1 MTSRFHGRPAAAAS
15 RFPLR
20 KLSCYGLGAALSC
33 GTTVAQTDTS
43 LSQTAPTRSTQ
54 TETPSTTERIVVT
67 GHKPEGAAIGAP
79 KPLMQI
85 SADEIRSYGVDT
97 VTDLLTAI
105 SPETRSGRGATG
117 NAPVI
122 LLNGKRISGL
132 QEVNDLP
139 FEAVSRVEIFT
150 EEEALR
156 YGYAADQRVVNII
169 TVKQFRAVRARAYG
183 ETSTDG
189 GGENGALSLSF
200 TKLHDDR
207 RINLSARYTA
217 SAWLRDSQRGVVPPA
232 ANSLYSTQGNL
243 TSPDGQSLDPALD
256 NLAGESVTTAGSPS
270 LPYGQAATLNDI
282 LQSANSLTS
291 STNASAYTLQPRKH
305 ELSLNGV
312 YADHLTKDITTSLN
326 LSFDHQ
332 DQISL
337 QGPARGIVTIPSGNA
352 YSPFSQDILLYRSFS
367 SVPPLQQTGHTE
379 TGHAGLN
386 FNGDLGD
393 WKWNGKGSY
402 DYART
407 VTESQTGLS
416 LMAAQTALNSGDLSF
431 DPWSTIAPSWLNS
444 RVVNHGQTTS
454 NQGQISGLLSGPVFS
469 LPAGDAS
476 TSIAATGTLSQ
487 QNATS
492 SANGITSRSS
502 ISRDVGTLRLNG
514 DLPIANKKQHVL
526 SFLGKLDA
534 NVNGAVSQVSHFG
547 TLGTLGGGVTWSPT
561 GWIQLPFSILQQT
574 EAPAAS
580 SLVAPTIETPNV
592 TTYDYVRG
600 ESVQV
605 TTISGGNRNL
615 RSADRHELSL
625 GAIISPPFLEGSR
638 LHLNYV
644 HDNTHHPVL
653 SLPSPTA
660 AIQDAFPGNYQRDAN
675 GVLETVDLRP
685 VNVESEKRT
694 EWNATFSLSRSFG
707 DDHETSGHK
716 RHNDGGTK
724 GRYYIV
730 LTQVWR
736 LNDTVRL
743 RAGLPAID
751 LLNGGTVGGLGGKPK
766 HEVELQAGAYKNG
779 LGVRLDGKWQSGSS
793 TLGSTS
799 AGSLYFGSLAT
810 LDLSV
815 FVTLRDLPHWQ
826 NRNWAKNFRIMLSLD
841 NVSNTRIHVHNG
853 LGVTPAGYQPAFMDP
868 MGRTIGLSLRK
879 TL

>member
-1 MTSRFHGRPAAAAS
+1 MNSLTHGHLAATSSRFVIRT
-15 RFPLR
+15 
-20 KLSCYGLGAALSC
+20 LSYYGLGAALSC
-33 GTTVAQTDTS
+33 GTALAQADTAS
-43 LSQTAPTRSTQ
+43 STPPPASSTQ

-67 GHKPEGAAIGAP
+67 GHKSEGTVIGAP

-85 SADEIRSYGVDT
+85 GADEIRSYGVDT
-97 VTDLLTAI
+97 VTDLLTTI

-139 FEAVSRVEIFT
+139 FEAISRVEIFT

-169 TVKQFRAVRARAYG
+169 TVKQFHAVRARAYG

-189 GGENGALSLSF
+189 GGENGALALSF

-232 ANSLYSTQGNL
+232 ASSLYSSQGNL
-243 TSPDGQSLDPALD
+243 ATSDGSSLDPALD
-256 NLAGESVTTAGSPS
+256 SLAGQSVTTAGSPS
-270 LPYGQAATLNDI
+270 LPYGQAATLTDI

-312 YADHLTKDITTSLN
+312 YADHLTENITSSIN

-337 QGPARGIVTIPSGNA
+337 QGPARGIVTIPAGNP
-352 YSPFSQDILLYRSFS
+352 YSPFSQDVLLYRSFS
-367 SVPPLQQTGHTE
+367 NIRPLQQTGHTE
-379 TGHAGLN
+379 TGHVGLN
-386 FNGDLGD
+386 FNGDLGS

-407 VTESQTGLS
+407 VTQSQTGLS
-416 LMAAQTALNSGDLSF
+416 LTTAQTALDTGDLSF
-431 DPWSTIAPSWLNS
+431 DPWSTISSSWLNS
-444 RVVNHGQTTS
+444 RLVNHGRTTS

-476 TSIAATGTLSQ
+476 TSIAATGTLSK
-487 QNATS
+487 QNAAS
-492 SANGITSRSS
+492 SISGVTSRSS
-502 ISRDVGTLRLNG
+502 ISRDIGTLRING
-514 DLPIANKKQHVL
+514 DLPIANSKQHVL

-534 NVNGAVSQVSHFG
+534 NVNGAVNQVSHFG
-547 TLGTLGGGVTWSPT
+547 TLGTLGGGLTWAPT
-561 GWIQLPFSILQQT
+561 SWIQLPFSVLQQT

-625 GAIISPPFLEGSR
+625 GAILSPPFLDGSR

-644 HDNTHHPVL
+644 HDNTHHPAL
-653 SLPSPTA
+653 SLPTATA
-660 AIQDAFPGNYQRDAN
+660 ALQEAFPDNYQRNAT

-685 VNVESEKRT
+685 VNAENEKRT
-694 EWNATFSLSRSFG
+694 EWNATFSLSRPFG
-707 DDHETSGHK
+707 DDHAASDHK
-716 RHNDGGTK
+716 RHADSGTK
-724 GRYYIV
+724 GRYYVV

-743 RAGLPAID
+743 RSGLPAID
-751 LLNGGTVGGLGGKPK
+751 LLNGGTIGGLGGKPK
-766 HEVELQAGAYKNG
+766 HEVELQAGAYRNG
-779 LGVRLDGKWQSGSS
+779 FGVRLDGKWQSGTT

-799 AGSLYFGSLAT
+799 AGSLYFSSLAT
-810 LDLSV
+810 LDVSV
-815 FVTLRDLPHWQ
+815 FVTLGDMPHWQ

-841 NVSNTRIHVHNG
+841 NISNTRIHVHNG
-853 LGVTPAGYQPAFMDP
+853 MGVTPAGYQPAFMDP
-868 MGRTIGLSLRK
+868 IGRTVGLSLRK

>member
-1 MTSRFHGRPAAAAS
+1 MNSRTHGHLAAISSRFVI
-15 RFPLR
+15 R
-20 KLSCYGLGAALSC
+20 KLSYYGLGAALSC
-33 GTTVAQTDTS
+33 GTALAQVEPSATTPVS
-43 LSQTAPTRSTQ
+43 STQ

-67 GHKPEGAAIGAP
+67 GHRSEGTVIGSP

-85 SADEIRSYGVDT
+85 GADEIRSYGVDT
-97 VTDLLTAI
+97 VTDLLTTL

-139 FEAVSRVEIFT
+139 FEAISRVEIFT

-200 TKLHDDR
+200 TRLHDDR

-232 ANSLYSTQGNL
+232 ASSLYSTQGNL
-243 TSPDGQSLDPALD
+243 ATADDSSLDPVLD
-256 NLAGESVTTAGSPS
+256 RLTGQTVTTAGSPS

-282 LQSANSLTS
+282 LPSVNSLTS

-305 ELSLNGV
+305 DLSLNGV
-312 YADHLTKDITTSLN
+312 YADHLTEDVTSSIN

-337 QGPARGIVTIPSGNA
+337 QGPARGIVTIPAGNA
-352 YSPFSQDILLYRSFS
+352 YSPFSQNVLLYRSFS
-367 SVPPLQQTGHTE
+367 NVRPLQQTGHTD

-386 FNGDLGD
+386 FNGNLGS
-393 WKWNGKGSY
+393 WKWNGEGSY

-416 LMAAQTALNSGDLSF
+416 LTTAQAALNNGDLSF
-431 DPWSTIAPSWLNS
+431 DPWSTISSSWLNS
-444 RVVNHGQTTS
+444 RLVNHGRTTS

-469 LPAGDAS
+469 LPAGEAS
-476 TSIAATGTLSQ
+476 TSIAATGILSK
-487 QNATS
+487 QNAAS
-492 SANGITSRSS
+492 SVNGVTSRSS
-502 ISRDVGTLRLNG
+502 ISRDIGTLRING
-514 DLPIANKKQHVL
+514 DLPIANSKQHVL

-547 TLGTLGGGVTWSPT
+547 TLGTLGGGITWSPT
-561 GWIQLPFSILQQT
+561 SWVQLPFSVLQQT

-615 RSADRHELSL
+615 HSADRHELSL
-625 GAIISPPFLEGSR
+625 GVILSPPYLEGSR

-653 SLPSPTA
+653 SLPTATA
-660 AIQDAFPGNYQRDAN
+660 AIQDAFPDNYQRNAS

-685 VNVESEKRT
+685 VNANNEKRT
-694 EWNATFSLSRSFG
+694 EWNATFSLSRPFG
-707 DDHETSGHK
+707 DDHEAAGHK
-716 RHNDGGTK
+716 RHAGGGAE
-724 GRYYIV
+724 GRYYVV

-736 LNDTVRL
+736 LDDTIRL
-743 RAGLPAID
+743 RSGLPAID
-751 LLNGGTVGGLGGKPK
+751 LLNGGTIGGTGGKPK

-779 LGVRLDGKWQSGSS
+779 FGVRLDGKWQSGTT

-799 AGSLYFGSLAT
+799 AGSLYFSSLAT

-815 FVTLRDLPHWQ
+815 FVTLGDMPHWQ

-841 NVSNTRIHVHNG
+841 NISNNRIHAHNG
-853 LGVTPAGYQPAFMDP
+853 LGITPAGYQPAFMDP